1 MPNLLKKSSGT
12 YEWDEICN
20 ETFETYEWDEVCN
33 ETFETYEWDEVC
45 NEAFETLQDILVKA
59 LMLKLPDFDI
69 HFDVSNFVIGGVL
82 V

>member
-1 MPNLLKKSSGT
+1 LTFYYHKFIKNFAKITTLLPNLLNKSSG
-12 YEWDEICN
+12 
-20 ETFETYEWDEVCN
+20 TYEWDEVCN
-33 ETFETYEWDEVC
+33 ET
-45 NEAFETLQDILVKA
+45 FETLQDILVKA

>member
-1 MPNLLKKSSGT
+1 LPNLLKKSSGT
-12 YEWDEICN
+12 YEWDE
-20 ETFETYEWDEVCN
+20 VCN
-33 ETFETYEWDEVC
+33 ET
-45 NEAFETLQDILVKA
+45 FETLQDILVKA